1 MNDVVVINHPLVQ
14 DKLTIMRNRHTDSGV
29 FRMLLSEV
37 SQLLCY
43 EATRDLATE
52 LEEVETPLNIK
63 ASFPMVK
70 SKDIA
75 FISILRAGT
84 GMLDGVL
91 KLIPTAPV
99 GHIGLYR
106 DPKNYSIIEY
116 YFKVPSDME
125 SKQVIIVDPILAT
138 GHSAVAAVGRIK
150 EFNPK
155 KLLLICLVAAPE
167 GLEYFKQNHNDV
179 TIYTAAVD
187 QKLDARNYIVPGLG
201 DAGDR
206 MYGTA

>member
-1 MNDVVVINHPLVQ
+1 MNEIVIVNHPLVQ
-14 DKLTIMRNRHTDSGV
+14 DKLTLMRDKNTDSGL
-29 FRMLLSEV
+29 FRMLMSEI
-37 SQLLCY
+37 SELLCY
-43 EATRDLATE
+43 EATRDLKTYME
-52 LEEVETPLNIK
+52 SVETPLDMNAK
-63 ASFPMVK
+63 FPMIK
-70 SKDIA
+70 SKDIS

-91 KLIPTAPV
+91 KLIPNAPV

-116 YFKVPSDME
+116 YFKVPNDIE
-125 SKQVIIVDPILAT
+125 NKQVIIVDPIVAT
-138 GHSAVAAVGRIK
+138 GSSAIVAVERIK
-150 EFNPK
+150 EYNPK
-155 KLLLICLVAAPE
+155 SIIFICLVAAPE
-167 GLEYFKQNHNDV
+167 GVKDFHQQHPDV

-206 MYGTA
+206 MFGTA